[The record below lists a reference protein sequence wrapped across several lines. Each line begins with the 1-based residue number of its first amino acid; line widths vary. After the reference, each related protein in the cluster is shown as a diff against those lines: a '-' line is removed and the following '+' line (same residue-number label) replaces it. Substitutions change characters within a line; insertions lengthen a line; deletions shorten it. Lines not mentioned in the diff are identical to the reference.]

1 MEQKSNAF
9 LENEKLSVLM
19 RKYSLPC
26 IISLVV
32 AALYNIVDQIFI
44 ANADYLGSYGN
55 AANTVVFPLTVVALA
70 IAVMIGDGACAFVS
84 ISLGA
89 DRKEDAHR
97 SIGNAIL
104 LCLGSSLILT
114 ALYLLAME
122 PILTFFGGRVNAETY
137 ACAKEYFFWIA
148 LGVPFYMF
156 GQAMNPIIRSD
167 GSPRFAMVS
176 TVAGAVTN
184 IILDPVFIFPLK
196 MGMMGAA
203 VATVAGQILA
213 AGLAVWYLFHMKAV
227 KLEKRSFVLKGRLIR
242 RFLLLGITSFLSQIS
257 LVISMA
263 AVQNMVTRYGALD
276 SVFGQAEYAQI
287 PLAVLGIVMKFF
299 QVAIS
304 ISVGL
309 AAGCIPVVGYNIGAG
324 RKDRAKRLFTMLLGW
339 EAAVGLIALLIVDL
353 MPRQLIAI
361 FGAGNESAY
370 YTAFAV
376 RCFRIYLC
384 MMVPAMINKGTFI
397 YLQAL
402 GKAGPSM
409 LLSMVR
415 EIIFGVF
422 LPILLPRFFGLDG
435 VLYSFPTADILTFL
449 LTLVVILK
457 VYRELSTENG
467 FDPLMAPAKA

>member
-9 LENEKLSVLM
+9 LETEKLSVLM

-70 IAVMIGDGACAFVS
+70 IAVIIGDGACAFVS

-89 DRKEDAHR
+89 GRKEDAHR

-114 ALYLLAME
+114 VLYLLAME

-148 LGVPFYMF
+148 LGIPFYMF

-203 VATVAGQILA
+203 VATVAGQILT

-227 KLEKRSFVLKGRLIR
+227 NLTKSSFVLKGGLIR

-276 SVFGQAEYAQI
+276 PVFGQADYAQI

-299 QVAIS
+299 QIAIS

-324 RKDRAKRLFTMLLGW
+324 RNDRAKRLFTMLLGW
-339 EAAVGLIALLIVDL
+339 EAAVGLIALLIVEL

-384 MMVPAMINKGTFI
+384 MMVPAMVNKGTFI

-409 LLSMVR
+409 ALSMVR

-422 LPILLPRFFGLDG
+422 LPILLPHFFGLDG

-457 VYRELSTENG
+457 VYRELSTENS
-467 FDPLMAPAKA
+467 FDPLMTPAKA